1 MGKFWKKIKD
11 SKTMSYVRIVTES
24 AAFALLVS
32 VILFAYEMTDNMQDS
47 RAVTENLLKI
57 QNSLATRYLGE
68 FPNFV
73 PDINDLYSVA
83 KSGDTIVVIEDVLF
97 YGINSA
103 SDDFYEAHHKLLDLA
118 ANGSP
123 VTIVYYRPKGLTYN
137 LMMQEWML
145 SREHYKHFRD
155 TLTLYHHR
163 MQQYRMERRALT
175 DSCVAHKVPDAKKK
189 QELKALIK
197 KDFGDILDKQQLQRQ
212 TEQLIERPF
221 GTVSYTKD
229 GDTIKQEDNVSVR
242 NILLERYFAKTRE
255 SDRSAFKTMVDK
267 YRRHTLKT
275 YPHATTRT
283 EVETQQMCKRMD
295 TIRVKYLGEEH
306 SNIDKIKYADFPKMF
321 AEMTDV
327 MIDTYSRYPS
337 IRLIPIDDF
346 LSVRGWLIYSKH
358 TGHQAIIA
366 FPSRYSSSEIGFYTT
381 DESTCEYIKT
391 MLRGILINYGD

>member
-1 MGKFWKKIKD
+1 MKSIKDMGKFWKKIKD

-145 SREHYKHFRD
+145 MMS
-155 TLTLYHHR
+155 L
-163 MQQYRMERRALT
+163 
-175 DSCVAHKVPDAKKK
+175 
-189 QELKALIK
+189 K
-197 KDFGDILDKQQLQRQ
+197 KD
-212 TEQLIERPF
+212 
-221 GTVSYTKD
+221 
-229 GDTIKQEDNVSVR
+229 N
-242 NILLERYFAKTRE
+242 
-255 SDRSAFKTMVDK
+255 
-267 YRRHTLKT
+267 
-275 YPHATTRT
+275 
-283 EVETQQMCKRMD
+283 
-295 TIRVKYLGEEH
+295 
-306 SNIDKIKYADFPKMF
+306 
-321 AEMTDV
+321 
-327 MIDTYSRYPS
+327 
-337 IRLIPIDDF
+337 
-346 LSVRGWLIYSKH
+346 
-358 TGHQAIIA
+358 
-366 FPSRYSSSEIGFYTT
+366 
-381 DESTCEYIKT
+381 
-391 MLRGILINYGD
+391 